1 MHANVIGSVCCVLLT
16 TLTLEP
22 LQPVQIPGPEADI
35 DWQFWSFVITAAYV
49 TVSLWL
55 CQTVST
61 VTLTQFLMILMSLTV
76 TDSDW
81 LPAV

>member
-49 TVSLWL
+49 TV
-55 CQTVST
+55 TVSDCVNCDTYT
-61 VTLTQFLMILMSLTV
+61 VFDDFDV
-76 TDSDW
+76 ADSDW
-81 LPAV
+81 QWLTAGSLV